1 MLISNNKVASVLHV
15 FESEFSKWRHG
26 GGHRTEPGGADGSDE
41 KVVDAQLKMHRWTL
55 NKTIPPFAFL
65 TSILTMMSKN
75 GINS

>member
-41 KVVDAQLKMHRWTL
+41 KVVDAQLKMHR
-55 NKTIPPFAFL
+55 
-65 TSILTMMSKN
+65 
-75 GINS
+75 